1 MEGVSGE
8 KAPKASDSLLNSIL
22 TYITIVCIFSIN
34 NFNFFNKSHL
44 EPYIIII

>member
-1 MEGVSGE
+1 MESVRGE
-8 KAPKASDSLLNSIL
+8 KAQKASDSLLNFVL

-44 EPYIIII
+44 EPIIV

>member
-22 TYITIVCIFSIN
+22 TYITIVCIFSKN
-34 NFNFFNKSHL
+34 NFNSLNKNHL
-44 EPYIIII
+44 EPIIM